1 METLGLSSTPQKS
14 DNIFQRLFWPT
25 IHNQYDVDLLGQQGF
40 WVCVV
45 IGVLSGVLLLVTGQ
59 LLTGLITAFVFL
71 AGACGVRQRSVL
83 AAALVFTLYLMN
95 IVASLAL
102 GTAGNPV
109 IGLVCLMLLA
119 ANIRASVVSTRW
131 LTSAT
136 PDADVELPERSTE
149 TITDKLANQLPVALW
164 PKVKFIFFP
173 AAAILIVLTLL
184 GAIMLTSQKRRPVAG
199 SSPSA
204 SLQVAPSR

>member
-45 IGVLSGVLLLVTGQ
+45 IGVLSGFLLLVTGQ